1 MSISSERIN
10 VQRCEETVLP
20 GSSGEVGRP
29 VASAA
34 QTRRGSE
41 PTEHRWR
48 ETKHHERERWF
59 QVRVSFAAVE
69 VGDSLQ
75 RGLDNL
81 IGFLPNLIGFLIILA
96 IGYVIARIVKGV
108 VTKLLERIGTDRAM
122 HTGSTG
128 EYVNRVAPGFKPS
141 GAVGTIV
148 FWFLFLGF
156 LAIAISQLGIAALDN
171 FIASVGAYLPNVLAA
186 VLIFVAAVAISG
198 AVGTLISRMMGDT
211 PTGKVLGS
219 VVPVLVMAIGTFMI
233 LDQLRIDPQIV
244 TITYAA
250 LLGGVFLAMALA
262 FGLGGRDVA
271 GRMLSEAY
279 DRGRENSGRFRRDA
293 AVGSRPAATETPA
306 QAGDG
311 PRT

>member
-1 MSISSERIN
+1 MR
-10 VQRCEETVLP
+10 L
-20 GSSGEVGRP
+20 
-29 VASAA
+29 
-34 QTRRGSE
+34 
-41 PTEHRWR
+41 
-48 ETKHHERERWF
+48 
-59 QVRVSFAAVE
+59 SFAAVE

-96 IGYVIARIVKGV
+96 IGYIVARVIKGI
-108 VTKLLERIGTDRAM
+108 VTKVLEKVGTDRAL

-128 EYVNRVAPGFKPS
+128 EYVNRVAPGFRPS
-141 GAVGTIV
+141 STIGTIV

-198 AVGTLISRMMGDT
+198 ALGTLISRTMGET

-219 VVPVLVMAIGTFMI
+219 VVPVLIMAIGTFMI
-233 LDQLRIDPQIV
+233 LDQLQIAPQIV

-271 GRMLSEAY
+271 GRMLEDAY
-279 DRGRENSGRFRRDA
+279 DRRPGSNDRFRRDA
-293 AVGSRPAATETPA
+293 GGSVHEPYATGPGARSPVGPDSPPTR
-306 QAGDG
+306 G
-311 PRT
+311 R